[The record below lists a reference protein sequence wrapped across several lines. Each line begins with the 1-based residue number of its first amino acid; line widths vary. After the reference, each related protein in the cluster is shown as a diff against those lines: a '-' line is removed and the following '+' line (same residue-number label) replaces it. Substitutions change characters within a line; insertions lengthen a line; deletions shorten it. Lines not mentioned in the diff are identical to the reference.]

1 MTRGRVSRYISQL
14 SLSVTGHCWCWSLV
28 TCLFCAAK
36 RRVTS
41 SYVSTSILQRC
52 SLSKINRVQ
61 TITSNEKRNFFLI
74 KHFVQLSVFSMINSS
89 LESSPNFD
97 HKTTIDDVN
106 RMSDFDALRL
116 TCPTPLPMILICRLY
131 PI

>member
-1 MTRGRVSRYISQL
+1 MTRGRVTLVSCHCR
-14 SLSVTGHCWCWSLV
+14 SLVIVGVGHWSLACSAQRNV
-28 TCLFCAAK
+28 A
-36 RRVTS
+36 S

-74 KHFVQLSVFSMINSS
+74 KHFVQLPVFSMINSS

-116 TCPTPLPMILICRLY
+116 VQLPCQ
-131 PI
+131 